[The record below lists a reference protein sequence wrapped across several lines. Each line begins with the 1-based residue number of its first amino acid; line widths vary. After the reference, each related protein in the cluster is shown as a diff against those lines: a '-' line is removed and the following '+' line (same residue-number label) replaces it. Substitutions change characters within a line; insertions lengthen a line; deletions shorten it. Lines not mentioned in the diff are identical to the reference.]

1 MRGELLFD
9 GPTSAARAWPSS
21 SPPALALLAALL
33 TVVTCAALCAVAIVG
48 CAPDDVVPLI
58 VAICIGCPVLASW
71 QVPGA
76 LATLRARRRAAH
88 ELAQMRRSLAKLPDT
103 EHPLGRDG

>member
-1 MRGELLFD
+1 MRGDLLFD
-9 GPTSAARAWPSS
+9 EPVSAPRAA

-33 TVVTCAALCAVAIVG
+33 TVLTCGALCAVAIVG
-48 CAPDDVVPLI
+48 RAPDAVVPLI

-76 LATLRARRRAAH
+76 VAALRSRRRSARA
-88 ELAQMRRSLAKLPDT
+88 LAQMRRVLAELPDT
-103 EHPLGRDG
+103 DHPLGVDG